1 MERIFTIAVFVIT
14 YYLII
19 RGKLKRSI
27 VAFSAGMLIVTAKI
41 IEDFKTSNV
50 GTYIDFNTIGLL
62 IGMMIVVAILRG
74 TGFFEYVA
82 ISVVKIS
89 RGNLKFLFGSFIVL
103 TALFSAFLDNVTTI
117 LLFSPI
123 LLLISDSLDLN
134 PAPLIFSLVL
144 AANFGGTATMI
155 GDPPNILI
163 GSASGEGF
171 LSFIYQ
177 LFPIVAIVLL
187 WYGLFFTRKYI
198 ARIDIQQSKLRHLMN
213 LDMSKIITS
222 KRDLIK
228 SISVFLAIIIAFV
241 LHEQLDYEAAT
252 VALAGAAVAMLLSGK
267 DFSDLARD
275 IEWDTIFFF
284 IGLFMLSYGLKAV
297 GITDMVSNVIARA
310 YTNEMLLYT
319 LVLWLTAVVGGF
331 IGAVPVVTVMI
342 PIIKTL
348 ITVHGVPSDIWWV
361 LSIGACFGGSATMT
375 GAAANMVG
383 TALLEKH
390 TNKAMGFREY
400 LRFAL
405 FPTVM
410 SLIMGNIYI
419 IIRYGGR

>member
-1 MERIFTIAVFVIT
+1 MERLFVIVVFLIT

-27 VAFSAGMLIVTAKI
+27 VAFSAGMLIVMARV

-50 GTYIDFNTIGLL
+50 GTYVDFNTIGLL

-82 ISVVKIS
+82 IGVVKLS
-89 RGNLKFLFGSFIVL
+89 RGNLCLLFGSFIAV

-123 LLLISDSLDLN
+123 LFLISDSLDLN
-134 PAPLIFSLVL
+134 PSPLIFSLVL

-177 LFPIVAIVLL
+177 LAPIVIVVLL
-187 WYGLFFTRKYI
+187 FYGIFFNKKYI
-198 ARIDIQQSKLRHLMN
+198 SNIEVQKSKLKHLMN

-222 KRDLIK
+222 KKELVK
-228 SISVFLAIIIAFV
+228 SISVFLAVIIAFI

-252 VALAGAAVAMLLSGK
+252 IALTGAAAAMLLSGR
-267 DFSDLARD
+267 DFSELAGD

-297 GITDMVSNVIARA
+297 GITDLVSNVIARA
-310 YTNEMLLYT
+310 YTNEILLYT
-319 LVLWLTAVVGGF
+319 LVLWLTAIVGGF

-348 ITVHGVPSDIWWV
+348 IAVHGVPADIWWV

-383 TALLEKH
+383 TALLERH
-390 TNKAMGFREY
+390 TRKATGFREY
-400 LRFAL
+400 LRFAF

-419 IIRYGGR
+419 IVRYGRW